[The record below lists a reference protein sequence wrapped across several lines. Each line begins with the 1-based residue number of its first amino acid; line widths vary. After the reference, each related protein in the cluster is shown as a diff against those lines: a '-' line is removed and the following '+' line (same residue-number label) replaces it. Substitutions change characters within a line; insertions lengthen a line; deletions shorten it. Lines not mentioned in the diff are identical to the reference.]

1 MRPLDPTTAYAA
13 SVVEGKVPSCRYVR
27 LACERHIKDLA
38 RKDIAFDERAAL
50 RFFKYSESL
59 KHYKGPYRGKQILLN
74 PWQKFI
80 EGCRYGWKRGRTT
93 AASALWRFNI
103 NYTEVPR
110 KNGKTTISAAGASYD
125 CGFMEDTGAE
135 VYCMA
140 TKEDQAKLLFND
152 INAYISKS
160 PELSEMF
167 EVLQGKN
174 TIYSVGSARTSFV
187 RPLGGD
193 SKTLDGLNPFSAY
206 ADELH
211 AWPKPDLWYVMEDG
225 FGARRNWHMNSI
237 TTAGNNRMGICWDQR
252 NHIINILE
260 GRIESDNHFGI
271 IYTVDEENYDQWR
284 DPRQWYIANPNL
296 ETGKEL
302 SYMEEKC
309 RMAEQMPSSLNAFL
323 NKQLNIWTDVAEA
336 WLQVEQWKRC
346 AGSFDETLLKGKRCF
361 VGVDLAKV
369 NDQSAVAYVFPK
381 QTGLDKEYWFVDYYM
396 PSEALR
402 QKSERDGVPYNL
414 WADQGHLFITQG
426 RTTDYSFIRRDIN
439 LRAKDFRVM
448 KIKFD
453 RHFAGEL
460 INDLT
465 NDGFEIDLIGMGF
478 MDMTHPT
485 GEVERLIVAGEAV
498 HPDNPIL
505 NWNASN
511 VVIKKDSA
519 GNIKPDKELSIR
531 KIDGIVAIIIAKG
544 HEDDEKIGP
553 SVYETRG
560 VISIGGLEQPRERVG
575 K

>member
-1 MRPLDPTTAYAA
+1 
-13 SVVEGKVPSCRYVR
+13 
-27 LACERHIKDLA
+27 
-38 RKDIAFDERAAL
+38 
-50 RFFKYSESL
+50 
-59 KHYKGPYRGKQILLN
+59 
-74 PWQKFI
+74 
-80 EGCRYGWKRGRTT
+80 
-93 AASALWRFNI
+93 
-103 NYTEVPR
+103 
-110 KNGKTTISAAGASYD
+110 
-125 CGFMEDTGAE
+125 
-135 VYCMA
+135 
-140 TKEDQAKLLFND
+140 
-152 INAYISKS
+152 
-160 PELSEMF
+160 
-167 EVLQGKN
+167 
-174 TIYSVGSARTSFV
+174 
-187 RPLGGD
+187 
-193 SKTLDGLNPFSAY
+193 
-206 ADELH
+206 
-211 AWPKPDLWYVMEDG
+211 
-225 FGARRNWHMNSI
+225 
-237 TTAGNNRMGICWDQR
+237 
-252 NHIINILE
+252 
-260 GRIESDNHFGI
+260 
-271 IYTVDEENYDQWR
+271 
-284 DPRQWYIANPNL
+284 
-296 ETGKEL
+296 
-302 SYMEEKC
+302 
-309 RMAEQMPSSLNAFL
+309 
-323 NKQLNIWTDVAEA
+323 
-336 WLQVEQWKRC
+336 LQVEQWKRC